1 LQTYY
6 FLPINDKTP
15 KLFCGNSLDIK
26 TYGQRAK
33 VINDMITYIDTE
45 ISIIRTRISN
55 NIDNLETERGNRIN
69 DIREFTGFDY
79 LKRKLTL
86 QKIIAENRIVAITQ
100 FFIIFLFLPTLGV
113 GDVAVIPKAFG
124 TLTLGKSTKVWLI
137 TKVCFDAFTRHIRLH
152 NVGGSLFIII
162 VYLSFIFT

>member
-1 LQTYY
+1 MKLQTYY

-55 NIDNLETERGNRIN
+55 NIDSLETERGNRIN

-100 FFIIFLFLPTLGV
+100 FFIIFLFLPTAMCKRSSGFKRSSFWF
-113 GDVAVIPKAFG
+113 IHF
-124 TLTLGKSTKVWLI
+124 TK
-137 TKVCFDAFTRHIRLH
+137 KR
-152 NVGGSLFIII
+152 NSG
-162 VYLSFIFT
+162 Y